1 MDQVSHVHQPRLC
14 AACLASA
21 HTIAAM
27 SLPDHRVLK
36 LCRCEGEN
44 ACVVAVGVTHEN
56 RFVHWHCEGPME
68 FGQACQVAASI
79 VAQFERAGMAVHAPR
94 TQ

>member
-68 FGQACQVAASI
+68 FGQACQVADKQVRSRGRGRLRCCHV
-79 VAQFERAGMAVHAPR
+79 VA
-94 TQ
+94 

>member
-1 MDQVSHVHQPRLC
+1 MNHVDQPKLC

-27 SLPDHRVLK
+27 SAPEHGVLK
-36 LCRCEGEN
+36 LCSCNGEN
-44 ACVVAVGVTHEN
+44 ACVVAVGAMQ
-56 RFVHWHCEGPME
+56 RGRICHWHVEGPMSTE
-68 FGQACQVAASI
+68 QALAAVASI
-79 VAQFERAGMAVHAPR
+79 VAQFERAGAGVHAPR